1 VTAETI
7 GALGS
12 IISST
17 VIVVGA
23 AAAVRQ
29 LRHLRA
35 SNEVTA
41 LQAIMESSDRA
52 DVTESLRFI
61 QRELPEKLRDPAF
74 VAQLAESPIAG
85 EARAILPG
93 VNFWERVG
101 TFVILGA
108 VSERSIM
115 LLYYG
120 PIVNTWAHA
129 APAFAILRRTQGP
142 TAGENFE
149 HLAVLATRWLEKQ
162 HPREARRLRRM
173 PTDAGGSGAS

>member
-1 VTAETI
+1 MTAETI

-17 VIVVGA
+17 VIVVSA
-23 AAAVRQ
+23 VAAVRQ

-41 LQAIMESSDRA
+41 LQGIMESSLLP

-74 VAQLAESPIAG
+74 VAKLAENPTAG
-85 EARAILPG
+85 EARAVLAG
-93 VNFWERVG
+93 FNFWERVG

-115 LLYYG
+115 LLYSW
-120 PIVNTWAHA
+120 PIVNTWAQA
-129 APAFAILRRTQGP
+129 APALAIVRRTQGP

-149 HLAVLATRWLEKQ
+149 HLAVLATRWLEKR
-162 HPREARRLRRM
+162 HPREARRLLRM
-173 PTDAGGSGAS
+173 PADAGGSADS